1 MVGLKS
7 SPGSQN
13 GTGLLQTVIAMK
25 ARAGRFKNIPCHVWR
40 SYVYIYIIYI
50 IYIYVLIHIYTL
62 IYLYTFI
69 SMILW
74 LCCFY
79 FYFFAR
85 IYNTYWN
92 IYILLHIDPYCN
104 IYYNIVHIIQ
114 CLLLSATYNMYVCW
128 YIYIYICL
136 MMFHMYPNVVCP
148 KNCWNPTFVPEIS
161 GTNLRRV
168 CRTHLDVSKCSRF
181 WSVFLWTFFSNQC
194 GKIKKHMSS
203 PLFRSWFRAHVWPP
217 WHS

>member
-1 MVGLKS
+1 MY
-7 SPGSQN
+7 
-13 GTGLLQTVIAMK
+13 I
-25 ARAGRFKNIPCHVWR
+25 
-40 SYVYIYIIYI
+40 YIYIIYI
-50 IYIYVLIHIYTL
+50 IYICTYTYIYTL

-92 IYILLHIDPYCN
+92 IYIYILLHIDPYCN

-128 YIYIYICL
+128 YIYIH
-136 MMFHMYPNVVCP
+136 MFND
-148 KNCWNPTFVPEIS
+148 VP
-161 GTNLRRV
+161 
-168 CRTHLDVSKCSRF
+168 HVSKRSVSQKLLKSHFCS
-181 WSVFLWTFFSNQC
+181 WN
-194 GKIKKHMSS
+194 
-203 PLFRSWFRAHVWPP
+203 FRNKLTKSLSYPSRCIQM
-217 WHS
+217 

>member
-1 MVGLKS
+1 M
-7 SPGSQN
+7 
-13 GTGLLQTVIAMK
+13 
-25 ARAGRFKNIPCHVWR
+25 
-40 SYVYIYIIYI
+40 YIYIIYI
-50 IYIYVLIHIYTL
+50 IYIYM
-62 IYLYTFI
+62 YLYIYIYIHLYTYILLYQWYYDYVVFI
-69 SMILW
+69 FIFLPG
-74 LCCFY
+74 Y
-79 FYFFAR
+79 
-85 IYNTYWN
+85 IIHTG